1 MRRLTKIRLA
11 KFFSDKKSSQ
21 ELLEELARG
30 TPLQGALLSRRL
42 PLNVGESLLRIQLGD
57 DLERALRKGKESM
70 QKADEKLSEWARCN
84 QQRVASLPQ
93 K

>member
-70 QKADEKLSEWARCN
+70 QKADEKLSEWGRCN
-84 QQRVASLPQ
+84 QQRVASIPQ

>member
-21 ELLEELARG
+21 ELLDELARG

-57 DLERALRKGKESM
+57 DFERALRKGKESM
-70 QKADEKLSEWARCN
+70 QKADEKLSEWGRCN
-84 QQRVASLPQ
+84 QQRVASIPQ